1 MMSVLCQDSH
11 DRTGKYRQEN
21 FLFLLLMCGYS
32 QIASYWEEGAHQI
45 CWLLDLGDLSVQ
57 KCLPLTVFSY
67 SVLTILI
74 EGGFLNLNFSQK

>member
-1 MMSVLCQDSH
+1 MMSVLCQGSH
-11 DRTGKYRQEN
+11 DRTGKYRQQS
-21 FLFLLLMCGYS
+21 FLFPLLMCGHS

-57 KCLPLTVFSY
+57 KCLLLIVFSY

-74 EGGFLNLNFSQK
+74 EEGFLNLNFSHK